1 MTTPQLAKIAAPY
14 GVELELIDT
23 GTGTPVLVLHEGTGL
38 VSDAEFLGILAEAHR
53 VIAPS
58 HPGFDGS
65 TRPGN
70 FDSVDDLAYFY
81 LDLLDQLGIDECA
94 LVGCSFG
101 GWIAAELAVRA
112 PGRFSHLVLVD
123 SFGIRVATS
132 PTEPDFADIWALS
145 YTDLA
150 TRSALDP
157 DVRRRLFGFA
167 EMTDER
173 AVAWTRNN
181 DTLALYAWQPYL
193 HSPKL
198 RSRLSRI
205 RASTIVI
212 WGAEDKIVD
221 TAHGRAFAE
230 SIPGAIFEIIRD
242 AAHLPH
248 LEQPKEFSFRVREF
262 LEQR

>member
-1 MTTPQLAKIAAPY
+1 VTTPQLTKLAAPY

-23 GTGTPVLVLHEGTGL
+23 GTGSPVLVLHEGTGL
-38 VSDAEFLGILAEAHR
+38 VSDAAFLGMLAEAHR

-58 HPGFDGS
+58 HPGFGGS

-70 FDSVDDLAYFY
+70 IDSVDDLAYFY

-94 LVGCSFG
+94 LVGCCFG
-101 GWIAAELAVRA
+101 GWIAAELAVRS

-123 SFGIRVATS
+123 SVGIRVATA
-132 PTEPDFADIWALS
+132 PTEPDFADIWAVS
-145 YTDLA
+145 YADLA
-150 TRSALDP
+150 TRSAVDP
-157 DVRRRLFGFA
+157 EVRRRLFGFA
-167 EMTDER
+167 EMSNEQ

-181 DTLALYAWQPYL
+181 DALALYAWQPYL

-205 RASTIVI
+205 RASTIVL
-212 WGAEDKIVD
+212 WGAADRIAD
-221 TAHGRAFAE
+221 PAYGRAFAE
-230 SIPGAIFEIIRD
+230 SIPGAEFEIIRD

-248 LEQPKEFSFRVREF
+248 LEQPKEFSLRVKEF
-262 LEQR
+262 LS